1 VIFDHYLEL
10 NTVTGDFNVNYKIT
24 NDNVVSNELL
34 RSTHKTKKNDFK
46 MLFDLCDNS
55 FMRGEKRVGFWGVKY
70 HRNQDEIIGILSER
84 LKSKFKSNFYKE
96 KDYNTSSVV
105 NRFYDL
111 VVDFHLDMKG
121 IKSHDGIYYDI
132 QNEYPKKKWLEKND
146 FKFLPAVL
154 DSYGIKSKYLI
165 SELNKKSNKPIYL
178 KTLNYICKM
187 FGPNYIDYIKQFV
200 WENHCFEL
208 PPNRKTQL
216 LKNESE
222 KQFMVKTIQN
232 WETTTLKSDSL
243 VYSLNKLFIIREML
257 EVKGYDLKYKAKN
270 DNEFENHMEMWSG
283 IKTHLNRGYKVRYS
297 IPEEFL
303 TEIQEDIVIGDK
315 VYKPFVLVTEDDYR
329 VEGFNMKNCM
339 SKQFLHG
346 FLYIYVSLSHKRKKI
361 NLQYRKG
368 RLVQCFGK
376 ANTAV
381 DSIVF
386 GDAIEVLTKR
396 IQKYPDLEWKKE
408 KYDFINP

>member
-1 VIFDHYLEL
+1 
-10 NTVTGDFNVNYKIT
+10 
-24 NDNVVSNELL
+24 
-34 RSTHKTKKNDFK
+34 
-46 MLFDLCDNS
+46 
-55 FMRGEKRVGFWGVKY
+55 
-70 HRNQDEIIGILSER
+70 
-84 LKSKFKSNFYKE
+84 
-96 KDYNTSSVV
+96 
-105 NRFYDL
+105 
-111 VVDFHLDMKG
+111 
-121 IKSHDGIYYDI
+121 
-132 QNEYPKKKWLEKND
+132 
-146 FKFLPAVL
+146 
-154 DSYGIKSKYLI
+154 LI

-208 PPNRKTQL
+208 PPNRKTHL

-257 EVKGYDLKYKAKN
+257 EMKGYDLKYKAKN

>member
-1 VIFDHYLEL
+1 
-10 NTVTGDFNVNYKIT
+10 
-24 NDNVVSNELL
+24 
-34 RSTHKTKKNDFK
+34 

-208 PPNRKTQL
+208 PPNRKTHL